1 MIIEEP
7 RKMANRASLII
18 AIRYIHPSQ
27 TQKTRRHLGFA
38 HADQPFHSPKTIVSL
53 VEAK

>member
-27 TQKTRRHLGFA
+27 TQKAKGTLGFA
-38 HADQPFHSPKTIVSL
+38 QADASVSFL
-53 VEAK
+53 PAMHL